1 MTLDEAIE
9 HAEEVATT
17 RCGEC
22 AEEHKQL
29 ADWLRELKRARM
41 KIDLLKILRDGFK
54 ADAQKYK
61 AENEKLREL
70 VRDMWHDGMCDC
82 DEFRACAHG
91 EYHCAE
97 CEYHYP
103 DRMHELGIEI
113 EVDDD

>member
-54 ADAQKYK
+54 ADAQMYK
-61 AENEKLREL
+61 DENARLREL
-70 VRDMWHDGMCDC
+70 CKYMKISLCDANPVDNPC
-82 DEFRACAHG
+82 DLCGGWDSGLNDCAY
-91 EYHCAE
+91 ELQM
-97 CEYHYP
+97 
-103 DRMHELGIEI
+103 RELGIE
-113 EVDDD
+113 V

>member
-9 HAEEVATT
+9 HAEEVATN

-54 ADAQKYK
+54 ADAQKHK
-61 AENEKLREL
+61 DENARMREL
-70 VRDMWHDGMCDC
+70 CKRVLKNCYDAYEQVWGLDDDWVILC
-82 DEFRACAHG
+82 DEARK
-91 EYHCAE
+91 
-97 CEYHYP
+97 
-103 DRMHELGIEI
+103 LGIEV
-113 EVDDD
+113 E